1 MRDYQSH
8 EVRNVAIVGTTGVG
22 KTALVEGM
30 IRLSNTMDRFVN
42 NSEPVLDFDAEE
54 KKRGM
59 SIYNSIIPIEWAN
72 QKINFIDTPGYVDF
86 IGEYQSAIAIADS
99 AILVVDAKNVINE
112 NVTRIWKDLHQR
124 RIPSIIFINKLDLE
138 DVDYTTAFTSLREAF
153 GNVVIPFELP
163 IVEDQH
169 IVGTVNV
176 LSDKTWYRLGDK
188 ASRVKFYDVPTDVT
202 ETVNTFKDQIYE
214 SVAMSDEV
222 LMEKYFAQEKFSD
235 EEIRKGLSVGVNNG
249 EIHPVYAGSATQDI
263 GVERLM
269 TMINENFPVFNEKRS
284 LVVKDL
290 EKDDE
295 IEIIRDVNEVFCA
308 TVFKTTIDPFVGKMS
323 YVKVKSGVLTMDS
336 QIYNSSKDT
345 VEKVGQVFIVRGKQ
359 QTAVGKLFAG
369 DIGVVTK
376 LENTST
382 NDTLCAKNRKIE
394 LSKIK
399 FEEPMY
405 VKAVFPKTKQD
416 EDKLSQS
423 LMKLVEEDPTF
434 KVKFNEE
441 TKQTVVYTVGDQHL
455 DVILAKLKQ
464 KYKVEVYL
472 ETPKI
477 PYRETIRS
485 KAVGEGR
492 HKKQSG
498 GHGQFAHVFV
508 EFEPQTECEELV
520 FEEKVFGGAVPR
532 NYFPAVEV
540 GLQESM
546 EKGVLGGF
554 PMINVKATLFDGKY
568 HDVDS
573 SEMAFKLAARLAYK
587 DGIAKAKPV
596 LLEPYVQVMVETNEE
611 YMGTII
617 GDLNKRRGNIEGMDV
632 TDDHQVIRATVPYSE
647 MLEYAM
653 DLRQMTQGSATY
665 QQELI
670 DYVAVPSNLVDKIL
684 ESQQ

>member
-42 NSEPVLDFDAEE
+42 SSEPVLDFDLEE

-59 SIYNSIIPIEWAN
+59 SIYNSIVPIEWEN

-86 IGEYQSAIAIADS
+86 VGEYQSAIAIADS
-99 AILVVDAKNVINE
+99 AILVVDAKNIINE
-112 NVTRIWKDLHQR
+112 NVIRIWKDLHQK
-124 RIPSIIFINKLDLE
+124 RIPSIIFINKLDTD
-138 DVDYTTAFTSLREAF
+138 DVDFTSAYNLLREVL

-163 IVEDQH
+163 IIENQH

-188 ASRVKFYDVPTDVT
+188 ASRVKFYEVPENLVDLIAD
-202 ETVNTFKDQIYE
+202 FKDQIFE
-214 SVAMSDEV
+214 SVAMSDET
-222 LMEKYFAQEKFSD
+222 LMEKYFAQDKFTD
-235 EEIRKGLSVGVNNG
+235 EELRKGLSIGVNNG

-263 GVERLM
+263 GIERLM
-269 TMINENFPVFNEKRS
+269 TMINENFPVFNEKGM
-284 LVVKDL
+284 LKVEDL
-290 EKDDE
+290 EKNEE
-295 IEIIRDVNEVFCA
+295 IEINRDVNEVLCVS
-308 TVFKTTIDPFVGKMS
+308 VFKTTIDPFVGKMS

-336 QIYNSSKDT
+336 LIYNASKDIM
-345 VEKVGQVFIVRGKQ
+345 EKVGQVFIVRGKQ
-359 QTAVGKLFAG
+359 QTAIGKLFAG

-382 NDTLCAKNRKIE
+382 NDTLCAKNRKFE
-394 LSKIK
+394 LPKIK

-416 EDKLSQS
+416 EDKLNPS

-477 PYRETIRS
+477 PYRETIKN
-485 KAVGEGR
+485 KAIGEGR

-508 EFEPQTECEELV
+508 EFEPQNVSEDLI
-520 FEEKVFGGAVPR
+520 FEEKVFGGSVPR

-554 PMINVKATLFDGKY
+554 PMVNIKATLFDGKY

-587 DGIAKAKPV
+587 DGITKAKPV
-596 LLEPYVQVMVETNEE
+596 LLEPYVQVLVETNEE

-632 TDDHQVIRATVPYSE
+632 TNDHQIIRATVPYSE

-665 QQELI
+665 QQKVI
-670 DYVAVPSNLVDKIL
+670 DYVAVPMNLVDKIL
-684 ESQQ
+684 ESR